1 MDDFAENVTI
11 MRASVDPVDRQV
23 YAWVLGHRRTTV
35 AEFAHDLGIS
45 VEQGWAALERL
56 VALRLVFRDADDPDA
71 GYAVAPELAMSELA
85 APVEARIRAQQ
96 EELAHMRGLLAG
108 FTPYYQRSCGAGCT
122 GSGVQVIVSLPEV
135 RSALNHASDNCT
147 REVLASQPG
156 GGSRVPEAMEEALVR
171 DRALLGRG
179 VRMRTLY
186 HHTARFNGPSQ
197 AYVAAASRLGGQ
209 YRTAH
214 QLFGRLI
221 VFDREL
227 AFVPVQD
234 GSWGAV
240 AIREPS
246 LVAYLCELFEHTWAA
261 ARPFA
266 DAADD
271 GLEQVAQELD
281 ETIVELLA
289 AGLKDETIARR
300 LGMSLRTARRHIADI
315 LQQLN
320 AESRFQAGV
329 AAVRAGLLKEQAG
342 PEARDQGY
350 GTANP

>member
-1 MDDFAENVTI
+1 MDNLTENLTSA
-11 MRASVDPVDRQV
+11 RPSVDPVDRQV
-23 YAWVLGHRRTTV
+23 YAWVLGHRRTAV
-35 AEFAHDLGIS
+35 KEFAHDLNLPVDRARAS
-45 VEQGWAALERL
+45 LERL
-56 VALRLVFRDADDPDA
+56 VALRLVFLDPDDPDA
-71 GYAVAPELAMSELA
+71 GYAVAPELAVTELA
-85 APVEARIRAQQ
+85 APVEARIRAEQ
-96 EELAHMRGLLAG
+96 EQLARTRALLAD
-108 FTPYYQRSCGAGCT
+108 FAPVYQNSCGAGCSGT
-122 GSGVQVIVSLPEV
+122 GVQVIASLPEV
-135 RSALNHASDNCT
+135 RSALNRASDDCT
-147 REVLASQPG
+147 LEVLASQPG
-156 GGSRVPEAMEEALVR
+156 GGSRVPSAMEEALVR

-234 GSWGAV
+234 GSSGAV

-246 LVAYLCELFEHTWAA
+246 LVAYLCELFEHTWAE

-281 ETIVELLA
+281 ETILELLA
-289 AGLKDETIARR
+289 AGIKDETIARR
-300 LGMSLRTARRHIADI
+300 LGMSLRTTRRHIADI
-315 LQQLN
+315 MQQLN

-329 AAVRAGLLKEQAG
+329 AAVRAGLL
-342 PEARDQGY
+342 PEERSADE
-350 GTANP
+350 

>member
-1 MDDFAENVTI
+1 MDEFAEITTSG
-11 MRASVDPVDRQV
+11 RSSADPVDQRV
-23 YAWVLGHRRTTV
+23 YAWVLHHRRT
-35 AEFAHDLGIS
+35 AAKEAAHDLDLTDG
-45 VEQGWAALERL
+45 QARAALERL
-56 VALRLVFRDADDPDA
+56 VALRLVFRDADDPDT
-71 GYAVAPELAMSELA
+71 GYAVAPELAVTELA
-85 APVEARIRAQQ
+85 APVEARIRAEQ
-96 EELAHMRGLLAG
+96 EELARMRGLLAG
-108 FTPYYQRSCGAGCT
+108 FTPYYRRGGCGAGCS
-122 GSGVQVIVSLPEV
+122 GSGVQLLASLPEV
-135 RSALNHASDNCT
+135 RSALNRASQECT
-147 REVLASQPG
+147 REVLACQPG
-156 GGSRVPEAMEEALVR
+156 GGSRVPEAMEEALGR
-171 DRALLGRG
+171 DQALLGRG
-179 VRMRTLY
+179 VKMRTLY

-197 AYVAAASRLGGQ
+197 AYVAAASLLGGE

-227 AFVPVQD
+227 AFVPSKD

-240 AIREPS
+240 AVRDPS
-246 LVAYLCELFEHTWAA
+246 LVTYLCELFDHTWAA

-315 LQQLN
+315 MQQLN

-329 AAVRAGLLKEQAG
+329 AAVRAGLLTE
-342 PEARDQGY
+342 D
-350 GTANP
+350 

>member
-1 MDDFAENVTI
+1 MDNFAENITSV
-11 MRASVDPVDRQV
+11 RAPVDPVDTQV
-23 YAWVLGHRRTTV
+23 YAWVLGHRRTAI
-35 AEFAHDLGIS
+35 AEFAQDLSIS
-45 VEQGWAALERL
+45 VEQGRAALERL
-56 VALRLVFRDADDPDA
+56 VALRLVFRDATDPDA
-71 GYAVAPELAMSELA
+71 GYAVAPELAMTELA

-108 FTPYYQRSCGAGCT
+108 FTPHYQQSCGAGCT
-122 GSGVQVIVSLPEV
+122 GSGVQVIGSLREV
-135 RSALNHASDNCT
+135 RSALNRASDTCT

-156 GGSRVPEAMEEALVR
+156 GGSRAPEAMEEALVR

-179 VRMRTLY
+179 VKMRTLY

-246 LVAYLCELFEHTWAA
+246 LVAYLCEIFEHTWTA

-281 ETIVELLA
+281 ETIIELLA

-300 LGMSLRTARRHIADI
+300 IGMSLRTARRHIADI

-342 PEARDQGY
+342 PETRDRGC
-350 GTANP
+350 GTENT